1 MMLHLYTG
9 ILSSHI
15 KKLII
20 NPRSELD
27 KSSKSITN
35 YKGSLQTQGT
45 VLSYL
50 YDIPEKRKPTEMK
63 KKIRSVASRGLR
75 RGQS

>member
-1 MMLHLYTG
+1 MMLHLCTG

-15 KKLII
+15 RKLTI
-20 NPRSELD
+20 NPRSEQD
-27 KSSKSITN
+27 KSSKHIDN

-50 YDIPEKRKPTEMK
+50 HDIPEKENLLRWK
-63 KKIRSVASRGLR
+63 KKIDQWLPGA
-75 RGQS
+75 

>member
-1 MMLHLYTG
+1 MYAG

-27 KSSKSITN
+27 KSSKPITN

-45 VLSYL
+45 VLYYL
-50 YDIPEKRKPTEMK
+50 YDIQEKRKSTEIE
-63 KKIRSVASRGLR
+63 KKIRSVTFRDLR